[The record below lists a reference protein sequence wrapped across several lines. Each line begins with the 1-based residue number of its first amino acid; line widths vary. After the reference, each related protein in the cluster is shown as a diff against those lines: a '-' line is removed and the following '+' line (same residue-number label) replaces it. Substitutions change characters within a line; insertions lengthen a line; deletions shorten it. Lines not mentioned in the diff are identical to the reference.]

1 MSLAGLCE
9 NISKRTMHFWVRE
22 VVKKSKWK
30 FKMAFAMKGGL
41 GRVGLVWGRLRFEL
55 GGGLDQAFCL
65 VGSGRG
71 RLSASL
77 VEGFFG

>member
-1 MSLAGLCE
+1 MDDA
-9 NISKRTMHFWVRE
+9 E
-22 VVKKSKWK
+22 VKTPH
-30 FKMAFAMKGGL
+30 
-41 GRVGLVWGRLRFEL
+41 RVE
-55 GGGLDQAFCL
+55 GGLDQAFCL